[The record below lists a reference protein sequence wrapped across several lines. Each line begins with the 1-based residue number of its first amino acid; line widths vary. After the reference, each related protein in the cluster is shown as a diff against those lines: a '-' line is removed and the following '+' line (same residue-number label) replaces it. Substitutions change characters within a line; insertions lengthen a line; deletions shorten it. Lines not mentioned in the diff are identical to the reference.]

1 MNITSSFRFRSVVLP
16 GQITIFFRYRH
27 YLHNFTGFH
36 PFQIKSNMNSQVSS
50 SEGCSCDDVTAGNTV
65 ELTLDNFD
73 NDEIP
78 DDCPFVLTSPRSL
91 EACKVVGVRVSTKNF
106 LHNDVD

>member
-1 MNITSSFRFRSVVLP
+1 
-16 GQITIFFRYRH
+16 
-27 YLHNFTGFH
+27 
-36 PFQIKSNMNSQVSS
+36 MNSQVSS

-91 EACKVVGVRVSTKNF
+91 EACKVVGVRVSTENF
-106 LHNDVD
+106 LFHKEKKIFSSFQYRK

>member
-1 MNITSSFRFRSVVLP
+1 
-16 GQITIFFRYRH
+16 
-27 YLHNFTGFH
+27 
-36 PFQIKSNMNSQVSS
+36 MNSQVSS
-50 SEGCSCDDVTAGNTV
+50 SEGCSCDDVTDAGNPI

-91 EACKVVGVRVSTKNF
+91 EACKVVGVRVSIENF
-106 LHNDVD
+106 LLHKKKHIYTLYSHCLSIENSITMNFFWIQLLKLKI

>member
-1 MNITSSFRFRSVVLP
+1 MTY
-16 GQITIFFRYRH
+16 FFKTKFFI
-27 YLHNFTGFH
+27 LISDQKF
-36 PFQIKSNMNSQVSS
+36 NMNSQVSS
-50 SEGCSCDDVTAGNTV
+50 SEGCSCDDVTDAGNTI

-91 EACKVVGVRVSTKNF
+91 EACKVVGVRVSIENF
-106 LHNDVD
+106 LLHKKNIYIYYILIV

>member
-1 MNITSSFRFRSVVLP
+1 
-16 GQITIFFRYRH
+16 
-27 YLHNFTGFH
+27 
-36 PFQIKSNMNSQVSS
+36 MNSQVSS
-50 SEGCSCDDVTAGNTV
+50 SEGCSCDDVTDAGNPI

-91 EACKVVGVRVSTKNF
+91 EACKVVGVRVSTQNF
-106 LHNDVD
+106 LFHKEKKYSHHFNIENSRAFPDRLFYLGV

>member
-1 MNITSSFRFRSVVLP
+1 MTY
-16 GQITIFFRYRH
+16 FFKPKFFI
-27 YLHNFTGFH
+27 LISDQKF
-36 PFQIKSNMNSQVSS
+36 NMNSQVSS
-50 SEGCSCDDVTAGNTV
+50 SEGCSCDDVTDAGNPI

-91 EACKVVGVRVSTKNF
+91 EACKVVGVRVSKENF
-106 LHNDVD
+106 LFHKEKKNILIISV

>member
-1 MNITSSFRFRSVVLP
+1 
-16 GQITIFFRYRH
+16 
-27 YLHNFTGFH
+27 
-36 PFQIKSNMNSQVSS
+36 MNSQVSS
-50 SEGCSCDDVTAGNTV
+50 SEGCSCDDVTDAGNTI

-91 EACKVVGVRVSTKNF
+91 EACKVVGVRVSKENF
-106 LHNDVD
+106 LFHKEERNFFIISV